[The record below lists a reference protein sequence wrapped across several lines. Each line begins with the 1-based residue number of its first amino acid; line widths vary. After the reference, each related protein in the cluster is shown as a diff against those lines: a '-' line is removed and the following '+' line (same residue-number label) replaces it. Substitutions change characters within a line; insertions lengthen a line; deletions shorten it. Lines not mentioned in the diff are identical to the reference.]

1 MAHAKNPDAH
11 PGDINKPGWLATLK
25 RVYSEIGDDHVSLIA
40 AGCAFYGLLAI
51 FPGIVAAM
59 AIAGLFFEPSTV
71 VDQLQALSGFLP
83 QQAAEIVLSQ
93 AKEVAGSEEGGLGLA
108 ALFGI
113 LVAIYSASKG
123 VQSLMEGLNVAF
135 EVEESRGLVKF
146 NLVKLALTLGMILGF
161 LLIIAVAALLPAVLG
176 VLPWGAT
183 TEWIINL
190 VRWPVLLILVA
201 LGLAILYRYGPDR
214 GDKKWRWITP
224 GAGLACL
231 LWLVG
236 SIGFAFY
243 VRNFGGY
250 NETFGALGGVIV
262 LLMWLWLSSF
272 IVLMGAEFDSEMERQ
287 AKHDPQPE
295 DAKNDPLMEDA
306 KAEAGKPAA
315 QS

>member
-11 PGDINKPGWLATLK
+11 PGDINKPGWFATLK

-71 VDQLQALSGFLP
+71 VNQLESLSGFLP
-83 QQAAEIVLSQ
+83 QQAAEIVLGQ
-93 AKEVAGSEEGGLGLA
+93 AQEVAGSEEGGLGLA
-108 ALFGI
+108 AVFGI

-135 EVEESRGLVKF
+135 EAEESRGLVKF

-161 LLIIAVAALLPAVLG
+161 LLIVAVAALLPAVLG

-183 TEWIINL
+183 TELIINI
-190 VRWPVLLILVA
+190 VRWPVLLVFVA

-214 GDKKWRWITP
+214 GEKKWRWITP
-224 GAGLACL
+224 GAALACL

-236 SIGFAFY
+236 SLGFAFY

>member
-1 MAHAKNPDAH
+1 MAHAKNTDAH
-11 PGDINKPGWLATLK
+11 PGDINKPGWFATLK

-59 AIAGLFFEPSTV
+59 AIAGLFFDPSTV
-71 VDQLQALSGFLP
+71 VDQLQSLSAFLP
-83 QQAAEIVLSQ
+83 QDAAEIVLGQ

-135 EVEESRGLVKF
+135 EAEETRGVIAF
-146 NLVKLALTLGMILGF
+146 NVQKLLLTLGMIIGF

-176 VLPWGAT
+176 ILPWGET
-183 TEWIINL
+183 TELIINIA
-190 VRWPVLLILVA
+190 RWPILLVFVA

-214 GDKKWRWITP
+214 GEKKWRWISP

-236 SIGFAFY
+236 SVAFAFY

-262 LLMWLWLSSF
+262 LLMWLWLSAF

-295 DAKNDPLMEDA
+295 DAKDDPLMEDA
-306 KAEAGKPAA
+306 QSEAGKPVA
-315 QS
+315 Q

>member
-135 EVEESRGLVKF
+135 EAEESRGLVKF

-295 DAKNDPLMEDA
+295 DAKNDPLMDDA
-306 KAEAGKPAA
+306 KAEARKPAA